1 MLLVCSFTVS
11 DDEAAEFSAL
21 ASRAIEL
28 LTAQPGCRR
37 AVLGRSADEPAQRV
51 LTVEFASVVAYRRAM
66 SPFEVREHVIPLLS
80 RGESAVYETLAEGID
95 GQVTRHASVVAA
107 DAATVRPSE
116 ASGPATPRS

>member
-1 MLLVCSFTVS
+1 LVCSFTVS

>member
-1 MLLVCSFTVS
+1 VLLVCSFTVS

-28 LTAQPGCRR
+28 LTAQPGCLR
-37 AVLGRSADEPAQRV
+37 AVLGRSADVPEQWI

-80 RGESAVYETLAEGID
+80 RGEASAYETRAEGTD
-95 GQVTRHASVVAA
+95 GQVKRHTSVVAA